1 MNIALLLEMAAQGM
15 GERTAIRWQDRCLT
29 YDQLLGAAQRA
40 ASWLN
45 EQPVDNV
52 VYLGPNHPAFPI
64 SLYAS
69 ALSGRPFAP
78 LNYRLQDAPLRRILE
93 RTAPAVAIV
102 EDSHVARVEDVDG
115 VNVVSVSAF
124 ETAIATK
131 IPVDH
136 IPEND
141 SAVAVLIFTSGTTG
155 EPKAAILRHRNLTS
169 YVIASVAFMGAGDK
183 EASLI
188 AMPPYHI
195 AGVAAVLSG
204 TYAGRTQ
211 VQLSQFD
218 PQDWLDLA
226 RQYQITHAVLVPTML
241 GRILDT
247 LDDQGEVLP
256 DLKSLSCGGGRMPRS
271 VIERALEQMPHVDFV
286 NAYGLTETSSTIAVL
301 GPEDHREAF
310 ASTDSSVRRRLDS
323 VGQPMP
329 SIEIE
334 IRDGTGQPVAT
345 GQSGE
350 VFVRGDQVAGE
361 YVGQAPLEEDGWF
374 PTKDRGWLDGDG
386 YLYIEGRLDDVIVRG
401 GENIAPGEVEDT
413 LVAHPEVAD
422 AGVFGVPDEEWGE
435 AIVAVIVPHGT
446 PTQTSLREWVRQ
458 HLRSTKVPQ
467 VIVARD
473 ALPYNDTGKLL
484 RRTLKAEFLKADQP
498 APVDTT
504 G

>member
-1 MNIALLLEMAAQGM
+1 MNIALLLEMASQGM
-15 GERTAIRWQDRCLT
+15 GDRASIRWQDRSLS
-29 YDQLLGAAQRA
+29 YEQLLGLAQRA
-40 ASWLN
+40 ATWLN
-45 EQPVDNV
+45 EQAVENV

-102 EDSHVARVEDVDG
+102 EDSHVQRVFDVEG
-115 VNVVSVSAF
+115 VDVVSVSDF
-124 ETAIATK
+124 ESAIATRS
-131 IPVDH
+131 PVES

-141 SAVAVLIFTSGTTG
+141 GAIAVLIFTSGTTG

-169 YVIASVAFMGAGDK
+169 YVISSVEFMGAGDE

-226 RQYQITHAVLVPTML
+226 RQNQVTHAVLVPTML
-241 GRILDT
+241 GRILDA
-247 LDDQGEVLP
+247 LGHQGEALP

-271 VIERALEQMPHVDFV
+271 VIERALERLPHIDFV

-301 GPEDHREAF
+301 GPEDHREAY
-310 ASTDSSVRRRLDS
+310 ASTDNAVRRRLDS
-323 VGQPMP
+323 VGRPIP

-334 IRDGTGQPVAT
+334 IRDDTGRPVAT

-361 YVGQAPLEEDGWF
+361 YVGRNPLQEDGWF
-374 PTKDRGWLDGDG
+374 PTKDRGRMDGDG

-401 GENIAPGEVEDT
+401 GENIAPGEIEDT
-413 LVAHPEVAD
+413 LVAHPQVAD
-422 AGVFGVPDEEWGE
+422 AGVFGVPDEDWGE
-435 AIVAVIVPHGT
+435 AIVAVIVPNGA
-446 PTQTSLREWVRQ
+446 PTEEALQEWVRQ
-458 HLRSTKVPQ
+458 RLRSTKVPQ
-467 VIVARD
+467 IITLRD

-484 RRTLKAEFLKADQP
+484 RRTLKAEFLQANQP
-498 APVDTT
+498 APADTL